1 MDVSPASTEID
12 EIFYDG
18 YSGRSGFQTAQQ
30 SDMNGQSEEANIAH
44 VTSMCRCPSGQAPFP
59 FYRDIAGN
67 AGHGGL
73 KFDGPGYDTGL
84 IQPRSLATGP
94 PRAFVHH
101 HLSACTCAKDENIAG
116 HTQDQFLKNI
126 SPHNFRS
133 RCPHLDPDVMDR
145 WKQMPDWGVQD
156 LPIFVGIQ
164 SFETPLSLDASLS
177 NSLEHN
183 FFARIKAKG
192 VFVQL
197 NHRSDMDDEVVAKH
211 QLVATQQGTPL
222 TVTGSAEEN
231 LNPGLAISKMCRMAE
246 QHPDGHPNG
255 ENVLMFL
262 EKDWQLRVWHLVEEE
277 LGIHGRHYNP
287 SREGQDFYMQGQSEK
302 NKYTYS
308 LEDFFQSA
316 VALLQRGVDIVRL
329 KNRFRG
335 PDGAAAWPCQA
346 QGMRWTCI
354 TSHQMRWA
362 NQPVMFRCDWFLR
375 YLEPF
380 AIQSLTDPILTGCRR
395 GFPETG
401 YCDWEEAMQDGRI
414 AWTNSNWVIA
424 SKSADVPL
432 DWSHREVD
440 G

>member
-145 WKQMPDWGVQD
+145 WKQMPDWGVQGFNRSRH
-156 LPIFVGIQ
+156 LC
-164 SFETPLSLDASLS
+164 PL
-177 NSLEHN
+177 
-183 FFARIKAKG
+183 
-192 VFVQL
+192 
-197 NHRSDMDDEVVAKH
+197 M
-211 QLVATQQGTPL
+211 
-222 TVTGSAEEN
+222 
-231 LNPGLAISKMCRMAE
+231 
-246 QHPDGHPNG
+246 HPSPT
-255 ENVLMFL
+255 L
-262 EKDWQLRVWHLVEEE
+262 
-277 LGIHGRHYNP
+277 
-287 SREGQDFYMQGQSEK
+287 
-302 NKYTYS
+302 
-308 LEDFFQSA
+308 
-316 VALLQRGVDIVRL
+316 
-329 KNRFRG
+329 
-335 PDGAAAWPCQA
+335 
-346 QGMRWTCI
+346 
-354 TSHQMRWA
+354 
-362 NQPVMFRCDWFLR
+362 
-375 YLEPF
+375 
-380 AIQSLTDPILTGCRR
+380 
-395 GFPETG
+395 
-401 YCDWEEAMQDGRI
+401 
-414 AWTNSNWVIA
+414 
-424 SKSADVPL
+424 
-432 DWSHREVD
+432 
-440 G
+440 